1 MRNGER
7 LGRLFR
13 LVSHRFEEEKRKQ
26 VSELGV
32 AGSQLDVLDF
42 LELRGGA
49 ATQIEIGGY
58 LRASRPTVSGLVT
71 RLERQGLV
79 RRDPST
85 NDGRAVVVRIADEA
99 LPVVRAFREKGEE
112 MDYLLT
118 ADFTEEERE
127 ELVRLLRK
135 MVGPD
140 EA

>member
-1 MRNGER
+1 MKNGER

-13 LVSHRFEEEKRKQ
+13 LVSHQFEEEKRGQ
-26 VSELGV
+26 VAELGV
-32 AGSQLDVLDF
+32 TGSQLDVLDF

-49 ATQIEIGGY
+49 ATQAEIGDY

-71 RLERQGLV
+71 RLERRGLV
-79 RRDPST
+79 TRDTSAH
-85 NDGRAVVVRIADEA
+85 DGRAVVVRIADEA
-99 LPVVRAFREKGEE
+99 QPIVQAFREKGEE

-118 ADFTEEERE
+118 AGLTDNERD

-140 EA
+140 EG

>member
-13 LVSHRFEEEKRKQ
+13 LVSHRFEEEKRGQ
-26 VSELGV
+26 VAELGV
-32 AGSQLDVLDF
+32 TGSQLDVLDF
-42 LELRGGA
+42 LELHDGA
-49 ATQIEIGGY
+49 ATQAEIGGY

-71 RLERQGLV
+71 RLERRGLV
-79 RRDPST
+79 TRDASAH
-85 NDGRAVVVRIADEA
+85 DGRAIVVRIAGEA
-99 LPVVRAFREKGEE
+99 LPIVNAFREKGEE

-118 ADFTEEERE
+118 AGLTDDERD

-140 EA
+140 N